1 MSMLHFWGLLA
12 LALAVALASLALL
25 RGAAA
30 LLVARGAL
38 ARLEALGLVLA
49 GVVGWLGVVLAARAG
64 G

>member
-1 MSMLHFWGLLA
+1 MLHFWELLA

-30 LLVARGAL
+30 LLVAPGTL
-38 ARLEALGLVLA
+38 ARLEALSLVLA
-49 GVVGWLGVVLAARAG
+49 GAVSWLGVILASRAG